1 MNLHTFS
8 GLVRPFTLLA
18 PVVGA
23 GSGAAVAIA
32 ATHAQA
38 PWGKIALAL
47 ASACAATCA
56 SNAWNQAFDAD
67 IDRINKPFRPIPAGH
82 ASVHAA
88 MRLGDA
94 LALAALALAAF
105 VSVGFLACVGAG
117 VVGTWIYSAPP
128 LHTKRLTF
136 GALLTIAI
144 PRGLLVPVAGWSVV
158 SDPLV
163 LEPWAL
169 GSVVGLFVLGAAAT
183 KDFADVEGDR
193 LHGCATLPV
202 VWGIERA
209 ARAIAPFLWAPFALY
224 PVLAELGLLQPPTWR
239 FAVLALVLSALGVLT
254 ARALTRDPKSLAFER
269 NHPAWRGMY
278 LLLQGSHL
286 GVMLV
291 YVL

>member
-1 MNLHTFS
+1 MDLATFS

-23 GSGAAVAIA
+23 GSGAAVAVVATRA
-32 ATHAQA
+32 AT
-38 PWGKIALAL
+38 PWGGIALAL

-67 IDRINKPFRPIPAGH
+67 IDRVNKPFRPIPSGR
-82 ASVHAA
+82 ASVRTAL
-88 MRLGDA
+88 RLGDA
-94 LALAALALAAF
+94 LALLALALGAL
-105 VSVGFLACVGAG
+105 VSLGFLVCVGVG
-117 VVGTWIYSAPP
+117 VLGTWIYSAPP
-128 LHTKRLTF
+128 LRTKRLTF

-158 SDPLV
+158 ADPLV
-163 LEPWAL
+163 AEPWAL

-183 KDFADVEGDR
+183 KDFADVAGDR
-193 LHGCATLPV
+193 AHGCATLPV

-209 ARAIAPFLWAPFALY
+209 AAAIAPFLWAPFVLY
-224 PVLAELGLLQPPTWR
+224 PLLAQVGLLQPPTWR
-239 FAVLALVLSALGVLT
+239 FALLALLLSALGLVT
-254 ARALTRDPKSLAFER
+254 ARALLRDPESLASER